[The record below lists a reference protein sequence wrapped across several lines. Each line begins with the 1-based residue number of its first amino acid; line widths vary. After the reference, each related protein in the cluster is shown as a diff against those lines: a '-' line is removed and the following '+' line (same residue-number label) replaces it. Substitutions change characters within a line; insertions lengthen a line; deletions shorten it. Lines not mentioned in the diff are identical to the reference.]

1 VPAAG
6 VPLKVSVEVL
16 KVTPLGNVP
25 DSVIA
30 AAGEPVAVTTNVPA
44 ELTVKVVLARLVIIG
59 P

>member
-1 VPAAG
+1 VA
-6 VPLKVSVEVL
+6 VEVL
-16 KVTPLGNVP
+16 NVTPLGKVP

-30 AAGEPVAVTTNVPA
+30 GAGEPVAVTTNVPA